1 MVTLLYHGTNR
12 NFAPHVCSIYMRK
25 YAQLPM
31 VVAAKDWFV
40 RDCSRDRF
48 NLKLGFEGFRD
59 RVIENTFAEEQCY
72 FHGSTI
78 YHYRMKHFSSFHSN
92 AWTICRNSIAGTHT
106 KGEK

>member
-48 NLKLGFEGFRD
+48 NLERERERERERESMDKFSELSF
-59 RVIENTFAEEQCY
+59 VIDLY
-72 FHGSTI
+72 
-78 YHYRMKHFSSFHSN
+78 YK
-92 AWTICRNSIAGTHT
+92 HT
-106 KGEK
+106 KES